1 MTRQLLTYSDFL
13 DSREF
18 ILWRL
23 ERTDEQNEYWFA
35 FIKENPHLQEEFE
48 KAINIFDEIKINE
61 RTFTDTDL
69 LYKKIQQSIS
79 SHRKT
84 KRRIVYYL
92 STVAAVAL
100 ILVVGTLF
108 FNKESM
114 SDALTTEEIIGK
126 TLPNVDVKLLVG
138 ENVITLSQDSEI
150 EQADGQMSYTD
161 STNTKKT
168 IETKNVQLNKLIV
181 PNGKRS
187 SLILADGSKIWI
199 NSGTELEFPSKFDE
213 KTREIYV
220 NGEIYIDVTES
231 KKQPFIVHTT
241 TFDVEVFGTS
251 FNVSA
256 YGDDEETSVVLVEG
270 SVRVNTQGNSMKMH
284 PNEMMTMSTG
294 NICKEEVDISL
305 YTSWIKGV
313 FIFDGT
319 PIAEVLKKVGRYYNI
334 SFSGTADIADN
345 IPDKRITG
353 KLYLSENIDDVLS
366 SISLLTSTTYKR
378 EDNIIKLI
386 NKE

>member
-1 MTRQLLTYSDFL
+1 MTSPISTYLDFL
-13 DSREF
+13 ENREF
-18 ILWRL
+18 IQWRL
-23 ERTDEQNEYWFA
+23 ERTHEQNEYWFA
-35 FIKENPHLQEEFE
+35 FIKENPDLQKEFE
-48 KAINIFDEIKINE
+48 KAIEFFEKVKINE
-61 RTFTDTDL
+61 RDFSDTDL
-69 LYKKIQQSIS
+69 LYQKIHQSIS
-79 SHRKT
+79 NHRKT
-84 KRRIVYYL
+84 RRRIVYYL
-92 STVAAVAL
+92 STAAAVAL
-100 ILVVGTLF
+100 LLIVGTLF

-114 SDALTTEEIIGK
+114 PSDITTEQIIGK
-126 TLPNVDVKLLVG
+126 TLPGEDVQLLIG
-138 ENVITLSQDSEI
+138 GDVITLNPDSEI

-168 IETKNVQLNKLIV
+168 IKTEDVQMNKLIV

-199 NSGTELEFPSKFDE
+199 NSGTEVEFPSKFDK

-231 KKQPFIVHTT
+231 KKQPFIIHTS

-256 YGDDEETSVVLVEG
+256 YDDDEETSVVLVEG
-270 SVRVNTQGNSMKMH
+270 SVQLNTTDSSMKML
-284 PNEMMTMSTG
+284 PNEMVKMSAG
-294 NICKEEVDISL
+294 NISKQEIDVSL

-319 PIAEVLKKVGRYYNI
+319 PISEVLKKVGRYYNI
-334 SFSGTADIADN
+334 SFSGTAE
-345 IPDKRITG
+345 IPDKKITG

-378 EDNIIKLI
+378 EDNSIKLI
-386 NKE
+386 NK